1 MSNTI
6 SSIQNN
12 LIKDITKLKLKKYR
26 QENNQFLIEGY
37 HLVQEA
43 YSAGL
48 LKQIFYLE
56 ECPYKDIESYQ
67 VTETVLKKL
76 SALPSPQGIIGVCI
90 LPVKK
95 ALSDKVL
102 ILDNVQDPGNI
113 GTLMRSASSFGFTTI
128 IAENSVDFFND
139 KVIRSSQGAVFKLN
153 LINTEIISFLKNNRD
168 YSFYVTDLK
177 SDIFLEDINFTS
189 KKIGVILGNEGMGVS
204 QEILNLVDNKIKIK
218 MQNMESLNVGV
229 AGSII
234 MYEISKGVV

>member
-1 MSNTI
+1 MTNAI

-26 QENNQFLIEGY
+26 QESNLFLIEGY
-37 HLVQEA
+37 HLVEEA
-43 YSAGL
+43 YNAGL
-48 LKQIFYLE
+48 LKQIFYVD

-67 VTETVLKKL
+67 VTDNVLKKL
-76 SALPSPQGIIGVCI
+76 SVLPSPQGILGVCKRPI
-90 LPVKK
+90 KK

-113 GTLMRSASSFGFTTI
+113 GTLMRSASSFGFETI

-153 LINTEIISFLKNNRD
+153 LINTEIIEFLQNNQD
-168 YSFYVTDLK
+168 YSLYVTDLK
-177 SDIFLEDINFTS
+177 ANVFLEDIDLTS
-189 KKIGVILGNEGMGVS
+189 KRIGVILGNEGTGVN
-204 QEILNLVDNKIKIK
+204 QEILNLIDNKIKIK

-234 MYEISKGVV
+234 MYEISKGVK

>member
-1 MSNTI
+1 MTNAI

-26 QENNQFLIEGY
+26 QESNLFLIEGY
-37 HLVQEA
+37 HLVEEA
-43 YSAGL
+43 YNAGL
-48 LKQIFYLE
+48 LKQIFYVD

-67 VTETVLKKL
+67 VTDNVLKKL
-76 SALPSPQGIIGVCI
+76 SVLPSPQGILGVCKRPI
-90 LPVKK
+90 KK

-113 GTLMRSASSFGFTTI
+113 GTLMRSASSFGFETI

-153 LINTEIISFLKNNRD
+153 LINMEIIEFLQNNQD
-168 YSFYVTDLK
+168 YSLYVTDLK
-177 SDIFLEDINFTS
+177 ANVFLEDIDLTS
-189 KKIGVILGNEGMGVS
+189 KRIGVILGNEGTGVN
-204 QEILNLVDNKIKIK
+204 QEILNLIDNKIKIK

-234 MYEISKGVV
+234 MYEISKGVK